1 MSASAENAGNP
12 SNPRLYTSFVIV
24 NGFLLSTFLVLTF
37 ILILKV
43 SKELKFIAYFTVL
56 SVLAAIGLRFMISIL
71 LLNTN

>member
-1 MSASAENAGNP
+1 MSASAENAGIA
-12 SNPRLYTSFVIV
+12 SNPGLYTSFVIV
-24 NGFLLSTFLVLTF
+24 NGFLVTTFLALTL

>member
-1 MSASAENAGNP
+1 MSSSNENTGSASNP
-12 SNPRLYTSFVIV
+12 SLYTSFVVV
-24 NGFLLSTFLVLTF
+24 NGFLVSTFLVLTL

-56 SVLAAIGLRFMISIL
+56 SVLAAIGLRFMVSIL

>member
-1 MSASAENAGNP
+1 MSASAENAGSA
-12 SNPRLYTSFVIV
+12 SNPRLYASFVIV
-24 NGFLLSTFLVLTF
+24 NGFLVSTFLALTL

-56 SVLAAIGLRFMISIL
+56 SVLAAIGLRFMISIF

>member
-1 MSASAENAGNP
+1 MSASNENTGSA
-12 SNPRLYTSFVIV
+12 SNPRLYASFVIV
-24 NGFLLSTFLVLTF
+24 NGFLVSTFLVMTF

-56 SVLAAIGLRFMISIL
+56 SVLTAIGLRFMISIL